1 MFTAGTII
9 VITCSFG
16 GTPEQPEIAT
26 LTCVV
31 PKESPLRDTDA
42 ALVAEVNDTI
52 PGVPI
57 MDQE

>member
-1 MFTAGTII
+1 MVTSGTII
-9 VITCSFG
+9 VIICSLG
-16 GTPEQPEIAT
+16 EIPEQPEIVT

-31 PKESPLRDTDA
+31 PKESPCRDTDG

-52 PGVPI
+52 PGGPI